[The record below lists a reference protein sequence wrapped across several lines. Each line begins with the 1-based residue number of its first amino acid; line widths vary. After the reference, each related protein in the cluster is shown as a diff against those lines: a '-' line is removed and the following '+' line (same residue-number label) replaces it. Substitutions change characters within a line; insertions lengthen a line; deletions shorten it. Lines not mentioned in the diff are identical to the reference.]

1 MLKYI
6 FSTLIFFLPGIS
18 SHAQQEVSFTN
29 ENHSIRFTGT
39 LDMPSGKSI
48 FPTVILV
55 SGTGPQD
62 RNGTM
67 GGHPIFKLI
76 AQHLVANG
84 IAVLRTDDRGTGSTT
99 GRYDTSSTADFADDA
114 LAAVRYLKSRKD
126 IKGKIGLAGHSE
138 GGAVVCIAAAKSKD
152 VDFVVSLAGLAAPG
166 LIALKAQNQAI
177 VNTTK
182 GISVFKKERLNT
194 LNEQVFDTAYV
205 YRNAADSIL
214 IKKII
219 ATHSAWKQKDDSMM
233 RNRADSFQERIYYPA
248 DRFAHHAA
256 GKWYRFHI
264 GLDPAGYFPQ
274 IKVPVLAIN
283 GANDIMVPA
292 ETHLPYFKK
301 YIPRAKKRVKTVVI
315 QNMNH
320 LLQTCSSCLPDEYA
334 KPEQQVSPELL
345 KILTAWVL
353 KHS

>member
-1 MLKYI
+1 MLKII
-6 FSTLIFFLPGIS
+6 FPTLTFFLLGTNT
-18 SHAQQEVSFTN
+18 HAQEEISFYN
-29 ENHSIRFTGT
+29 ADRSIRFSGT
-39 LDMPSGKSI
+39 FEKPTDKKT
-48 FPTVILV
+48 FPILVLV

-67 GGHPIFKLI
+67 AGQPIFKLI

-84 IAVLRTDDRGTGSTT
+84 IAVLRTDDRGAGGTT

-114 LAAVRYLKSRKD
+114 LAAIQYLKSRKD
-126 IKGKIGLAGHSE
+126 IKGKIGLIGHSE

-166 LIALKAQNQAI
+166 LIALKAQNEAI

-182 GISVFKKERLNT
+182 GISALKKERLNT
-194 LNEQVFDTAYV
+194 LNNQVFDTAYA
-205 YRNAADSIL
+205 YRNATDSIL

-219 ATHSAWKQKDDSMM
+219 ATHGAWKRKDDSLM
-233 RNRADSFQERIYYPA
+233 RNRPDSFQERIYYPA

-264 GLDPAGYFPQ
+264 GLDPAAYFPQ

-301 YIPRAKKRVKTVVI
+301 YIPHAKKRLTTSI
-315 QNMNH
+315 IPDMNH

-334 KPEQQVSPELL
+334 KPGQQVSPEML